1 MPALTAG
8 AEAGV
13 AVRRSA
19 VPCSADAHR
28 SHGHAIPHG
37 VRLGLRIRLMTKPL
51 TYTLALF
58 LVVGTAVACGDDDDG
73 AADGKGGSSGSSGSG
88 GKGGKGGSSGV
99 SGSSGS
105 SGSAGTSGTGGR
117 GGTAGQGGTSGTAG
131 EGGAPDGGVGPGG
144 AGGAGAEGGTGPE
157 ECNDVVNAAP
167 PIPETQM
174 TGTVPTPMGGTLVP
188 GTYRMTGWEV
198 YPPET
203 ADPTR
208 MRSITGRFGADNT
221 LDVVGAEGAQTQR
234 FSGTWATASVVLTL
248 TPTCPQVGMADV
260 TAYTATSTT
269 LRIVRVNQSRVEVF
283 TRQ

>member
-1 MPALTAG
+1 
-8 AEAGV
+8 
-13 AVRRSA
+13 
-19 VPCSADAHR
+19 
-28 SHGHAIPHG
+28 
-37 VRLGLRIRLMTKPL
+37 MTKSL
-51 TYTLALF
+51 TYSLALF
-58 LVVGTAVACGDDDDG
+58 LAVGTAVACGDDDDG
-73 AADGKGGSSGSSGSG
+73 AGDGGGKGGSSGSSGSS
-88 GKGGKGGSSGV
+88 GKGGSSGA
-99 SGSSGS
+99 SGSSGKGGS
-105 SGSAGTSGTGGR
+105 SGASGTGGK

-144 AGGAGAEGGTGPE
+144 AGGAGAEGGAGTE
-157 ECNDVVNAAP
+157 ECSDLVNTAT

-174 TGTVPTPMGGTLVP
+174 TGTVPAPMGGTLVP
-188 GTYRMTGWEV
+188 GTYRMTAWEV

-203 ADPTR
+203 VDTNR
-208 MRSITGRFGADNT
+208 MRAITGRFNADNA

-234 FSGTWATASVVLTL
+234 FSGTWATAGVVLTL